1 MTDDISESKAKGGFA
16 RAQALSAEQR
26 QDIARKAA
34 EARWD
39 PNIPRA
45 THTGVLTVGSVE
57 IPAYVLENGD
67 RILSTRGIMKSLRR
81 TWRGRKYRGTELP
94 VFLEANNLKPFISD
108 ALDPVL
114 KPVIFR
120 TDRGAK
126 GEGYRAELLPY
137 VCDVYLQARDGKALK
152 GPQLL
157 VARQCEMLVRAL
169 SKVGIIA
176 LVDEA
181 TGFQEVRD
189 RRALQEILDR
199 YLRKELA
206 AWAKTFPDE
215 FYQQIFRLRNWE
227 WRGMRVNRPQ
237 VVATYTKDFVY
248 ERLAPG
254 ILEELEKR
262 NPTNDKGNRR
272 SKHHQWLTEEI
283 GHPALAQHLYSVM
296 ALMRASN
303 DWGQFKAL
311 LNRAHPKRGDTL
323 PLMLTADPS
332 DLQ

>member
-1 MTDDISESKAKGGFA
+1 MTDDLSEAKAKGGYA
-16 RAQALSAEQR
+16 RAESLTSEQR
-26 QDIARKAA
+26 SDIARKAA

-39 PNIPRA
+39 ESIPRA
-45 THTGVLTVGSVE
+45 THSGVLKFGDAE
-57 IPAYVLENGD
+57 IPCYVLENGD
-67 RILSTRGIMKSLRR
+67 RILSTRGIMKSLNR

-94 VFLEANNLKPFISD
+94 VFLEAANLKQFIGNN
-108 ALDPVL
+108 LDPVL
-114 KPVIFR
+114 KPVILR

-126 GEGYRAELLPY
+126 AEGYKAEMLPY
-137 VCDVYLQARDGKALK
+137 VCDVYLQARDARALR

-157 VARQCEMLVRAL
+157 VARQAEMLVRAL

-189 RRALQEILDR
+189 RRALQEILDK

-215 FYQQIFRLRNWE
+215 FYQQIFRLRGWE
-227 WRGMRVNRPQ
+227 WHGMRVNRPQ

-254 ILEELEKR
+254 IVEELEKR
-262 NPTNDKGNRR
+262 NPANERGQRKA
-272 SKHHQWLTEEI
+272 KHHQWLTDEI
-283 GHPALAQHLYSVM
+283 GHPALAQHLFSVM
-296 ALMRASN
+296 ALMRASTEWN
-303 DWGQFKAL
+303 QFKAL

-323 PLMLTADPS
+323 PLLLTEDVS
-332 DLQ
+332 